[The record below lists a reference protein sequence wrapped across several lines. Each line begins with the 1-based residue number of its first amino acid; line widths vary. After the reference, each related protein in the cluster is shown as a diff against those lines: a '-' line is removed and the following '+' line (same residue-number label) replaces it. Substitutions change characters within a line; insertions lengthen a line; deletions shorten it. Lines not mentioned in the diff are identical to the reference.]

1 VPGLGTTYGRGGAT
15 TAPSDL
21 LNSDVILIMGSN
33 MAENHPVG
41 FQWVMEAKEKK
52 GAHVIHVDPRFSR
65 TSAVANTWVALRA
78 GSDILFLGGLINHIL
93 ENELDFREYVVHY
106 TNASVIIPESFKDT
120 EELGGIFSGWDPDRK
135 QYDTTSWLYQGVQSP
150 SDSSDQ
156 NSDEPSG
163 GHTQHGVDSTTDLST
178 YEQDLTLQ
186 HPRCVYQIMKRHF
199 ARYTPEMVE
208 HYCGVAKEAFLNVAN
223 MYCGASGPEKT
234 AAICY
239 ALGWTQHSSG
249 VQMIRCAAILQLL
262 LGNMGRPGGGILALR
277 GHASIQGSTDI
288 PTLFDSLP
296 GYLSMPKFG
305 PSSKDLASYIK
316 ANKPRTGFW
325 NNFDKYIVSLLKAYY
340 GDAATKENDFGF
352 NWLPRL
358 TGDHSHQAYW
368 LDMLDGRMDGLFV
381 IGQNPAVAGPNSGM
395 ERRGLGKLKWL
406 VVREMV
412 ETETAS
418 FWYESP
424 EVHSGELRT
433 EDIETEVFLM
443 PAAGHVEK
451 QGTFT
456 NTQRLLQWREK
467 AVDPPGDA
475 RSENWFMYHLWRR
488 LVEKAKLDPSP
499 RNAGLLALTMNY
511 TLEGDHREPS
521 APEIL
526 QEINGWTVADRRLV
540 SGFGELKA
548 DGSTVCGCWIY
559 SGVFPSEGR
568 NRANERVPKD
578 EYGHGWGWAWPADRR
593 VIYNRASARPDG
605 SPWSERKKLVWWDE
619 VAKKWTGKDIPD
631 FTAIKPPNYVP
642 PPGAEG
648 DAALAG
654 DKPYILH
661 ADGFGWLWVPVGLN
675 DGPLP
680 AHYEPLES
688 PVSNPM
694 YPQRQAN
701 PVGLNRARPGNQYA
715 ASPDAR
721 FPYVLTTYRLTEHHT
736 AGGMSRTL
744 SHLAE
749 LQPELFCEIST
760 ELAEELKIEHGAWVT
775 LVTARGAIEAH
786 ALSTARM
793 RPLKIGD
800 KLVHQIGVPF
810 HWGYNGLV
818 TGDISN
824 DLVAIS
830 EEPNV
835 RIMETKGLLCNLL
848 VGRRADNAAQLS
860 EYHSVAEGK
869 TA

>member
-1 VPGLGTTYGRGGAT
+1 VPGLGTTFGRGGAT
-15 TAPSDL
+15 TAPSDSV
-21 LNSDVILIMGSN
+21 NSDVILIMGSN

-41 FQWVMEAKEKK
+41 FQWVIEAKEEH
-52 GAHVIHVDPRFSR
+52 GTHVIHVDPRFSR
-65 TSAVANTWVALRA
+65 TSAVANTWVPLRA
-78 GSDILFLGGLINHIL
+78 GSDILFLGGLINHVL
-93 ENELDFREYVVHY
+93 QNGLDFREYVLHY

-120 EELGGIFSGWDPDRK
+120 EELGGIFSGWDPEKRE
-135 QYDTTSWLYQGVQSP
+135 YDTTSWLYQGVKP
-150 SDSSDQ
+150 AEHSSDQ
-156 NSDEPSG
+156 QSKGTSG
-163 GHTQHGVDSTTDLST
+163 GHSQHGVDSSTDLST

-208 HYCGVAKEAFLNVAN
+208 NYCGVSKEAFLNVAN
-223 MYCGASGPEKT
+223 LYCGASGPDKT
-234 AAICY
+234 ASICY

-296 GYLSMPKFG
+296 GYLSMPKLG
-305 PSSKDLASYIK
+305 PSSKDLAAFIK
-316 ANKPRTGFW
+316 SNKPKTGFW
-325 NNFDKYIVSLLKAYY
+325 NNFDKYIVSMLKAFY
-340 GDAATKENDFGF
+340 GDAATKENDYGF
-352 NWLPRL
+352 NWLPRV

-368 LDMLDGRMDGLFV
+368 LDMLDGKMDGLFV
-381 IGQNPAVAGPNSGM
+381 MGQNPAVAGPNSGM

-418 FWYESP
+418 FWYASP
-424 EVHSGELRT
+424 EVTRGDLRS

-451 QGTFT
+451 EGTFT

-467 AVDPPGDA
+467 AIDPPGDA

-488 LVEKAKLDPSP
+488 LVEKAKKDPRP
-499 RNAGLLALTMNY
+499 RNAGLLALTMDY
-511 TLEGDHREPS
+511 PLEGQLREPS
-521 APEIL
+521 SPHIL
-526 QEINGWTVADRRLV
+526 KEINGWTVSDRKLLG
-540 SGFGELKA
+540 SFGELKS
-548 DGSTVCGCWIY
+548 DGSTACGCWIY
-559 SGVFPSEGR
+559 TGVFPEEGR
-568 NRANERVPKD
+568 NRANERDPKD
-578 EYGHGWGWAWPADRR
+578 EHGHGWGWAWPADRR
-593 VIYNRASARPDG
+593 IIYNRASARPDG

-619 VAKKWTGKDIPD
+619 TAKKWTGKDVPD
-631 FTAIKPPNYVP
+631 FTATKPPNYIP

-680 AHYEPLES
+680 THYEPLES
-688 PVSNPM
+688 PTHNPM
-694 YPQRQAN
+694 YPERQKN
-701 PVGLNRARPGNQYA
+701 PVGLDRARPGNEYA
-715 ASPDAR
+715 TSPDTR

-749 LQPELFCEIST
+749 LQPELFCEISM
-760 ELAEELKIEHGAWVT
+760 ELAKELGIEHGEWVT

-786 ALSTARM
+786 ALSTSRM
-793 RPLKIGD
+793 QPLKIGD
-800 KLVHQIGVPF
+800 KIVHQIGVPF

-818 TGDISN
+818 KGDIGS
-824 DLVAIS
+824 DLIAIS

-835 RIMETKGLLCNLL
+835 HIMETKGLLCNRL
-848 VGRRADNAAQLS
+848 VGRRADNVLRLQ
-860 EYHSVAEGK
+860 EYHAIAEGQP
-869 TA
+869 A

>member
-1 VPGLGTTYGRGGAT
+1 VPGLGTTFGRGGAT
-15 TAPSDL
+15 TAPSDSV
-21 LNSDVILIMGSN
+21 NSDVILIMGSN

-41 FQWVMEAKEKK
+41 FQWVIEAKEEH
-52 GAHVIHVDPRFSR
+52 GTHVIHVDPRFSR
-65 TSAVANTWVALRA
+65 TSAVANTWVPLRA
-78 GSDILFLGGLINHIL
+78 GSDILFLGGLINHVL
-93 ENELDFREYVVHY
+93 QNGLDFREYVLHY

-120 EELGGIFSGWDPDRK
+120 EELGGIFSGWDPEKRE
-135 QYDTTSWLYQGVQSP
+135 YDTTSWLYQGVKP
-150 SDSSDQ
+150 AEHSSDQ
-156 NSDEPSG
+156 QSKGTSG
-163 GHTQHGVDSTTDLST
+163 GHSQHGVDSSTDLST

-208 HYCGVAKEAFLNVAN
+208 KYCGVSKEAFLNVAN
-223 MYCGASGPEKT
+223 LYCGASGPDKT
-234 AAICY
+234 ASICY

-296 GYLSMPKFG
+296 GYLSMPKLG
-305 PSSKDLASYIK
+305 PSSKDLAAFIK
-316 ANKPRTGFW
+316 SNKPKTGFW
-325 NNFDKYIVSLLKAYY
+325 NNFDKYIVSMLKAFY
-340 GDAATKENDFGF
+340 GDAATKENDYGF
-352 NWLPRL
+352 NWLPRV

-368 LDMLDGRMDGLFV
+368 LDMLDGKMDGLFV
-381 IGQNPAVAGPNSGM
+381 MGQNPAVAGPNSGM

-418 FWYESP
+418 FWYASP
-424 EVHSGELRT
+424 EVTRGDLRS

-451 QGTFT
+451 EGTFT

-467 AVDPPGDA
+467 AIDPPGDA

-488 LVEKAKLDPSP
+488 LVEKAKKDPRP
-499 RNAGLLALTMNY
+499 RNAGLLALTMDY
-511 TLEGDHREPS
+511 PLEGQLREPS
-521 APEIL
+521 SPHIL
-526 QEINGWTVADRRLV
+526 KEINGWTVSDRKLLG
-540 SGFGELKA
+540 SFGELKS
-548 DGSTVCGCWIY
+548 DGSTACGCWIY
-559 SGVFPSEGR
+559 TGVFPEEGR
-568 NRANERVPKD
+568 NRANERDPKD
-578 EYGHGWGWAWPADRR
+578 EHGHGWGWAWPADRR
-593 VIYNRASARPDG
+593 IIYNRASARPDG

-619 VAKKWTGKDIPD
+619 TAKKWTGKDVPD
-631 FTAIKPPNYVP
+631 FTATKPPNYIP

-680 AHYEPLES
+680 TQYEPLES
-688 PVSNPM
+688 PTHNPM
-694 YPQRQAN
+694 YPERQKN
-701 PVGLNRARPGNQYA
+701 PVGLDRVRPGNEYA
-715 ASPDAR
+715 TSPDTR

-749 LQPELFCEIST
+749 LQPELFCEISM
-760 ELAEELKIEHGAWVT
+760 ELAKELGIEHGEWVT

-786 ALSTARM
+786 ALSTSRM
-793 RPLKIGD
+793 QPLKIGD
-800 KLVHQIGVPF
+800 KIVHQIGVPF

-818 TGDISN
+818 KGDIGS
-824 DLVAIS
+824 DLIAIS

-835 RIMETKGLLCNLL
+835 HIMETKGLLCNLL
-848 VGRRADNAAQLS
+848 VGRRADNVLRLQ
-860 EYHSVAEGK
+860 EYHAIAEGQP
-869 TA
+869 A

>member
-52 GAHVIHVDPRFSR
+52 GAHLIHVDPRFSR
-65 TSAVANTWVALRA
+65 TSAVANTWVPLRA
-78 GSDILFLGGLINHIL
+78 GSDILFLGGMINHIL
-93 ENELDFREYVVHY
+93 QNELDFREYVIHY

-120 EELGGIFSGWDPDRK
+120 EELGGIFSGWDPEKK
-135 QYDTTSWLYQGVQSP
+135 QYDTRSWLYQGVQIP
-150 SDSSDQ
+150 SDSGDQ
-156 NSDEPSG
+156 NPNGQSG
-163 GHTQHGVDSTTDLST
+163 GHSQHGVDSSTDLST

-199 ARYTPEMVE
+199 ARYTPEIVE
-208 HYCGVAKEAFLNVAN
+208 RYCGVSKEAFLNVAN
-223 MYCGASGPEKT
+223 LYCGASGPEKT
-234 AAICY
+234 AAMCY

-249 VQMIRCAAILQLL
+249 VQIIRCAAILQLL

-305 PSSKDLASYIK
+305 PSSKDLASFIK

-325 NNFDKYIVSLLKAYY
+325 NNIDKYIVSLLKAYY

-352 NWLPRL
+352 NWLPRI

-368 LDMLDGRMDGLFV
+368 LDMLDGKMDGLFV

-424 EVHSGELRT
+424 EVQRGDLRT

-443 PAAGHVEK
+443 PGAGHVEK
-451 QGTFT
+451 EGTFT

-475 RSENWFMYHLWRR
+475 RSENWFIYHLWRR
-488 LVEKAKLDPSP
+488 IVEKAKLDPSP
-499 RNAGLLALTMNY
+499 RNQGLLALTMNY

-521 APEIL
+521 SPEIL
-526 QEINGWTVADRRLV
+526 QEINGWTVADHKLL

-548 DGSTVCGCWIY
+548 DGSTLCGAWIY
-559 SGVFPSEGR
+559 SGVFPSAGR
-568 NRANERVPKD
+568 NRANEREPKD

-619 VAKKWTGKDIPD
+619 AAKKWTGKDVPD
-631 FTAIKPPNYVP
+631 FTATKPPNYVP

-680 AHYEPLES
+680 THYEPLES
-688 PVSNPM
+688 PVSNPL

-701 PVGLNRARPGNQYA
+701 PVGLNRARPGNEYA
-715 ASPDAR
+715 TSPDAR

-749 LQPELFCEIST
+749 LQPEIFCEIST
-760 ELAEELKIEHGAWVT
+760 ELANELKIEHGAWVT

-786 ALSTARM
+786 ALSTSRI

-800 KLVHQIGVPF
+800 RRVHQIGVPF

-818 TGDISN
+818 KGDMAN
-824 DLVAIS
+824 DLIAIS

-835 RIMETKGLLCNLL
+835 HIMETKGLLCNLL
-848 VGRRADNAAQLS
+848 VGRRANNVAKLK
-860 EYHSVAEGK
+860 EYHSIAEGK